1 MRAQIA
7 TDVMDT
13 ATSPEEVGWVR
24 ALGPILG
31 RYRGRMLAAIA
42 LAVVSQVFLALGPL
56 VQSVILD
63 DAVLADQRPLA
74 PWIALLIAVGVVS
87 FVTNYG
93 RRRLGGRA
101 AVDVQRDLQVAVHHH
116 MQYLDPARRDQLRT
130 GDIMSRAT
138 SDITLIQVFL
148 QQLAM
153 SIGSL
158 ALLASSLLI
167 MAFLSPLLAV
177 VVGVCVPL
185 FAWLS
190 NRFRTRS
197 FPASWMDQRY
207 QGAVAGVVEE
217 AVTGVRIVKAFGQE
231 QAELD
236 LLTDTATTLYR
247 SRMRTA
253 RITARYAD
261 AAGDPDA
268 RPTRRPRLRRLA
280 GDRGADHA
288 RRAARLRQL
297 RRAAR
302 HAGAAARRRHRHE
315 PAGAGRRP
323 PRLELLAVQPA
334 VSDAPGARAV
344 TEPTGRARRRRGDL
358 RLRQGP
364 GGARP
369 RDVQRRPR

>member
-1 MRAQIA
+1 M
-7 TDVMDT
+7 
-13 ATSPEEVGWVR
+13 R

-63 DAVLADQRPLA
+63 DAVLADERPLA

-116 MQYLDPARRDQLRT
+116 MQYLDPAWRDQLRA

-153 SIGSL
+153 SIGSI
-158 ALLASSLLI
+158 ALLASSLVI
-167 MAFLSPLLAV
+167 MLFLSPLLAV

-190 NRFRTRS
+190 NRFRTAFVPRQLDR
-197 FPASWMDQRY
+197 PALSGRGRRRGGRGGHR
-207 QGAVAGVVEE
+207 GADRQ
-217 AVTGVRIVKAFGQE
+217 GVRAG
-231 QAELD
+231 AG
-236 LLTDTATTLYR
+236 R
-247 SRMRTA
+247 A
-253 RITARYAD
+253 RPAHRHGDHAVPLAD
-261 AAGDPDA
+261 AVGAHHGPLRRGAAGDPDA
-268 RPTRRPRLRRLA
+268 RQLGVLAFGGWLAIEGRISLGVLLAFASYVVQLVAPVRLLA
-280 GDRGADHA
+280 GVAATSQQA
-288 RRAARLRQL
+288 R
-297 RRAAR
+297 
-302 HAGAAARRRHRHE
+302 AGAHRV
-315 PAGAGRRP
+315 
-323 PRLELLAVQPA
+323 LELLAVQPA
-334 VSDAPGARAV
+334 VRDAPDARAV
-344 TEPTGRARRRRGDL
+344 DGAAGAARRSTGRPSPTARAGRCSTT
-358 RLRQGP
+358 
-364 GGARP
+364 
-369 RDVQRRPR
+369 